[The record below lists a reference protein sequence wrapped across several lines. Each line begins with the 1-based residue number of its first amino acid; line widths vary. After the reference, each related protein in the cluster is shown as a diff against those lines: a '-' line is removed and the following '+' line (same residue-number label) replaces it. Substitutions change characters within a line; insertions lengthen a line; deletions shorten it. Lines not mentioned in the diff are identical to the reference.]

1 MWGKLALNEVTTII
15 NGGTPKSGV
24 ANYWNGSVPWI
35 TPKDMGSTNSV
46 EVTKTSRTI
55 SEQGLQKSS
64 AKLVPENSVILST
77 RAPIGHLVINKVPMA
92 FNQGCRGLCPHPKL
106 DTKFLFYFLKAN
118 VKLLDNLGTGTTF
131 KELSKSALAAIE
143 IPLPPLSEQKR
154 IVAILDEAFEGI
166 DAAIANTQANLAAAR
181 ELFEGYLSR
190 VFNDLNETSEE
201 TIIGDQLV
209 LQRGFDITKKQQ
221 RPGTIPVVSSG
232 GIKSYHDTAM
242 VNGPGVVIGRKGSLG
257 TVHFVEGPYWPHDTT
272 LWVKDFKGNI
282 PKIIYYFFRSLDVSG
297 LDSGAA
303 NPALNRN
310 AVHPIRTRW
319 PKLAHQH
326 TLLNNIERID
336 KDTER
341 LETLYQQKLTAL
353 HELKQS
359 ILAKAF
365 RGELTQNEVAA

>member
-92 FNQGCRGLCPHPKL
+92 FNQGCRSLCPHPKL

-118 VKLLDNLGTGTTF
+118 VKLLDSLGTGTTF

-154 IVAILDEAFEGI
+154 IVAILDKAFEGI

>member
-1 MWGKLALNEVTTII
+1 MWPKLALSDVTTII

-24 ANYWNGSVPWI
+24 SDYWNGSVPWI
-35 TPKDMGSTNSV
+35 TPKDMGAINSV
-46 EVTKTSRTI
+46 EVSETSRTI
-55 SEQGLQKSS
+55 SEHGLQKSS

-77 RAPIGHLVINKVPMA
+77 RAPIGHLAINKVPMA

-118 VKLLDNLGTGTTF
+118 VKLLDSLGTGTTF
-131 KELSKSALAAIE
+131 KELSKSALAAIK
-143 IPLPPLSEQKR
+143 IPLPPLPEQKR

-190 VFNDLNETSEE
+190 IFNNLNEISEE
-201 TIIGDQLV
+201 TIVSDQLI
-209 LQRGFDITKKQQ
+209 LQRGFDITKKEQ
-221 RPGTIPVVSSG
+221 RSGTIPVVSSG

-310 AVHPIRTRW
+310 AVHPIKTRW
-319 PKLAHQH
+319 PKLTHQP
-326 TLLNNIERID
+326 TLLNEIERIN
-336 KDTER
+336 KETQR